1 MSCTYFIINI
11 YYYLFLNLKWLPVM
25 RRDDGE
31 IESFSFDIGKC
42 DQVVIANSLWRL
54 STNGDTEELQTALN

>member
-1 MSCTYFIINI
+1 MPCTYFIINI
-11 YYYLFLNLKWLPVM
+11 YYYLFLNSKWLAVT

-42 DQVVIANSLWRL
+42 DHVVIANSLWRL
-54 STNGDTEELQTALN
+54 STNGDTEEQQTTLN